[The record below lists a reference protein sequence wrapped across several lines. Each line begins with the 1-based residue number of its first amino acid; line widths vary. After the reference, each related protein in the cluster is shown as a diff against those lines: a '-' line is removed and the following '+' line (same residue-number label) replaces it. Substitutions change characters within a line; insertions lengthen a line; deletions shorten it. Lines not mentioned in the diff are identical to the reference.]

1 MIRVKKGVFCIAAT
15 WVAVAA
21 SASVAPIEV
30 GTSPHGWL
38 NIPGG
43 EISLSIFLPG
53 WSTPFIKADWA
64 GAKLAGIV
72 PDWFQSGRADETPA
86 VPEQTNL
93 PYGLTL

>member
-38 NIPGG
+38 NIPG
-43 EISLSIFLPG
+43 
-53 WSTPFIKADWA
+53 
-64 GAKLAGIV
+64 
-72 PDWFQSGRADETPA
+72 
-86 VPEQTNL
+86 
-93 PYGLTL
+93 